1 MTDNRSQGSAELEAP
16 VTDGRSSPWLVVALF
31 AGVSGRQD
39 PGRIRDGT
47 ERDVESGASGTRPA
61 AAPAGATITS
71 VHNDAV
77 ADYEAALK
85 TGKPVYVLFHS
96 LSCQPCVEISA
107 VVDKVMPGYEGKVVF
122 VNAISDDPS
131 AQQLASKFQ
140 FQYIPTSF
148 FITPDGKI
156 ADSFT
161 GAMSEADMKARLD
174 KLIAQ

>member
-1 MTDNRSQGSAELEAP
+1 MTDSENQAPNKPKRTSPGVVIILVVLALFGGVLLAKVKADPPQAP
-16 VTDGRSSPWLVVALF
+16 VVC
-31 AGVSGRQD
+31 GVG
-39 PGRIRDGT
+39 
-47 ERDVESGASGTRPA
+47 
-61 AAPAGATITS
+61 AGAQAATPTSGGTISTT
-71 VHNDAV
+71 HNDAV

-96 LSCQPCVEISA
+96 LTCAPCVEISA
-107 VVDKVMPGYEGKVVF
+107 VADKVMPGYEGKVVF

-131 AQQLASKFQ
+131 AQQLASQFK

-148 FITPDGKI
+148 FVTPDGKV

-161 GAMSEADMKARLD
+161 GSMPDADMKARLD

>member
-1 MTDNRSQGSAELEAP
+1 VSDKKAAADPPTKKRM
-16 VTDGRSSPWLVVALF
+16 SPTVIIVLVVVALF
-31 AGVSGRQD
+31 AGVLVAKAMSGSATA
-39 PGRIRDGT
+39 PT
-47 ERDVESGASGTRPA
+47 TAPSGGAGGSA
-61 AAPAGATITS
+61 AAPGGVTITS

-96 LSCQPCVEISA
+96 LTCQPCVEISA

-148 FITPDGKI
+148 FITPDGTV

-161 GAMSEADMKARLD
+161 GAMPETDMKSRLD

>member
-1 MTDNRSQGSAELEAP
+1 M
-16 VTDGRSSPWLVVALF
+16 SPTVIILLVVVALF
-31 AGVSGRQD
+31 AGVMLAKARSGS
-39 PGRIRDGT
+39 T
-47 ERDVESGASGTRPA
+47 
-61 AAPAGATITS
+61 AAPTAAVTGSAAGATVPAGAATITS
-71 VHNDAV
+71 THNDAV

-85 TGKPVYVLFHS
+85 TGKPIYVLFHS
-96 LSCQPCVEISA
+96 LTCQPCVEISA

-148 FITPDGKI
+148 FITPDGKV

-161 GAMSEADMKARLD
+161 GAMPDTDMKAYLD

>member
-1 MTDNRSQGSAELEAP
+1 
-16 VTDGRSSPWLVVALF
+16 V
-31 AGVSGRQD
+31 
-39 PGRIRDGT
+39 
-47 ERDVESGASGTRPA
+47 
-61 AAPAGATITS
+61 TITS
-71 VHNDAV
+71 THNDAV
-77 ADYEAALK
+77 ADYEAALE

-107 VVDKVMPGYEGKVVF
+107 VADKIMPGYEDKVVF

-131 AQQLASKFQ
+131 GQQLASRFQ

-148 FITPDGKI
+148 FITPDGKV

-161 GAMSEADMKARLD
+161 GAMSEADMKTRLD